1 MKKIFKNPIFM
12 YILGFVTA
20 IGITSV
26 LAYSIFAPDVGYTP
40 KDGTWKNQDGEV
52 IDDVQSA
59 IDELR
64 EMKYGYINLE
74 FVDVVKGG
82 KNETSSASAFSVS
95 KELEKGKYLV
105 TIVRSTANSN
115 ATSDLTNTE
124 SGAVGTLS
132 GYDNLEHLVYTRY
145 GKYQRSSSNYPNQYV
160 SMHKVIMNDT
170 GTLKFQFESNIASTN
185 LQMIIFRIK

>member
-1 MKKIFKNPIFM
+1 MQKLFKNPIFT

-20 IGITSV
+20 VGITSV
-26 LAYSIFAPDVGYTP
+26 LAYSFLAQDVGYIP
-40 KDGTWKNQDGEV
+40 KEGTWKNQEGEE
-52 IDDVQSA
+52 INDVKAA

-82 KNETSSASAFSVS
+82 KNETSSASAVSVS

-105 TIVRSTANSN
+105 MIVRSTANSN
-115 ATSDLTNTE
+115 ATSDLTNTQ
-124 SGAVGTLS
+124 SGAVGTFS
-132 GYDNLEHLVYTRY
+132 GYDKLELLVYTRY
-145 GKYQRSSSNYPNQYV
+145 GKYQRTSSNYPNQYV
-160 SMHKVIMNDT
+160 SMHKVIMDET
-170 GTLKFQFESNIASTN
+170 KTLKFQFESNIASTN